1 MSELKIK
8 SIKSKNENTAIITL
22 EDENI
27 YFISKDIVYKNGLRK
42 GDEITNEFIDE
53 LIRENQK
60 YYIKERAY
68 RYLSRRMHSGYE
80 LKIKLLQKNYDKKL
94 IDEVLNE
101 LKEKNLID
109 DKEFAGLYIDERL
122 RKKKIGIIKIRAE
135 LIKKGINR
143 QIIDELLNGFETN
156 DEMKENILL
165 IGEKKI
171 KQLKSR
177 NLDNKQIKQKLF
189 SFLISKGYD
198 FDLIKETINK
208 IFSQRD
214 GYPNDEFE

>member
-8 SIKSKNENTAIITL
+8 SIKSKNEITAIITL
-22 EDENI
+22 EDENV
-27 YFISKDIVYKNGLRK
+27 YFISKDIVYNNGLRK

-60 YYIKERAY
+60 YFIKERAY
-68 RYLSRRMHSGYE
+68 RYLSRRMHSYYE

-94 IDEVLNE
+94 IEEVLNE
-101 LKEKNLID
+101 LKENKLIN

-122 RKKKIGIIKIRAE
+122 RKKKIGIVKIRAE
-135 LIKKGINR
+135 LMKKGINR
-143 QIIDELLNGFETN
+143 QIIDELLNGFENN
-156 DEMKENILL
+156 DEMRENIFL
-165 IGEKKI
+165 ITQKKI
-171 KQLKSR
+171 NQLKSR

-189 SFLISKGYD
+189 SFLMNKGYD

-208 IFSQRD
+208 IF
-214 GYPNDEFE
+214 NDDFE

>member
-1 MSELKIK
+1 MPELKIK

-22 EDENI
+22 EDENV
-27 YFISKDIVYKNGLRK
+27 YFISKDIIYKNGLRK
-42 GDEITNEFIDE
+42 GDEITNEFINE

-68 RYLSRRMHSGYE
+68 RYLSRRMHSSYE

-94 IDEVLNE
+94 IEEVLNE
-101 LKEKNLID
+101 LKEKKLIN
-109 DKEFAGLYIDERL
+109 DKEFAGSYIDERL
-122 RKKKIGIIKIRAE
+122 RKKKIGIVKIRAE
-135 LIKKGINR
+135 LMKKGINR

-165 IGEKKI
+165 IAEKKLN
-171 KQLKSR
+171 QLKSR

-198 FDLIKETINK
+198 FDLIQETINK
-208 IFSQRD
+208 IFSD
-214 GYPNDEFE
+214 NFE

>member
-22 EDENI
+22 EDDNV

-42 GDEITNEFIDE
+42 GDKITNEFIDE

-60 YYIKERAY
+60 YFIKERAY
-68 RYLSRRMHSGYE
+68 RYLSRRMHSYYE

-94 IDEVLNE
+94 IEEVLNE
-101 LKEKNLID
+101 LKENKLIN

-122 RKKKIGIIKIRAE
+122 RKKKIGIVKIRAE
-135 LIKKGINR
+135 LMKKGINR
-143 QIIDELLNGFETN
+143 QIIDELLNGFEN
-156 DEMKENILL
+156 DDEMRENIFL
-165 IGEKKI
+165 ITQKKI
-171 KQLKSR
+171 NQLKSR

-189 SFLISKGYD
+189 SFLMNKGYD

-208 IFSQRD
+208 IF
-214 GYPNDEFE
+214 NDDFE

>member
-1 MSELKIK
+1 MPELKIK

-22 EDENI
+22 EDENV
-27 YFISKDIVYKNGLRK
+27 YFISKDIIYKNGLRK
-42 GDEITNEFIDE
+42 GDEITNEFINE

-68 RYLSRRMHSGYE
+68 RYLSRRMHSSYE

-94 IDEVLNE
+94 IEEVLNE
-101 LKEKNLID
+101 LKEKKLIN

-122 RKKKIGIIKIRAE
+122 RKKKIGIVKIRAE
-135 LIKKGINR
+135 LMKKGINR

-165 IGEKKI
+165 IAEKKLN
-171 KQLKSR
+171 QLKSR

-208 IFSQRD
+208 IFSD
-214 GYPNDEFE
+214 NFE